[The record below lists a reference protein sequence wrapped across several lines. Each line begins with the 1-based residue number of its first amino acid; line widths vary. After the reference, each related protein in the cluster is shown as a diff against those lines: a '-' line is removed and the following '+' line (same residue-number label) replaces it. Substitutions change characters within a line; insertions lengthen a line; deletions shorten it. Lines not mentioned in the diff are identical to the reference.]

1 MCVTPQLMGCS
12 EDSAS
17 RKPIVSVGASSLVIR
32 RSVRRVGQVTTW
44 LAANVNQRAVRANC
58 EVQLGSV
65 LRRPIAKG
73 ELAFQVIQAVA

>member
-1 MCVTPQLMGCS
+1 MGCWVA
-12 EDSAS
+12 SAS
-17 RKPIVSVGASSLVIR
+17 RKRTVLAGVLSLVIQ